1 VLLRDS
7 KIITVTDIAALKTR
21 LLLWAQQF
29 EQIVWL
35 DSNTEFQI
43 SKQNYSSYDA
53 ILAVGTEKKL
63 ECSGK
68 QSFQKLKSFQETTN
82 DYIFGYLGY
91 DLKND
96 TEKLQSNNFDGLNFS
111 DLYFFQPKK
120 LFLLKDNQLIIS
132 YLKSYV
138 NELENDLQSILH
150 FESDNQLKTD
160 NLEKLK
166 IQSRITETEYQNKL
180 QIILEHI
187 HHGDIYEV
195 NLCQEFFAENTRIN
209 PIKVFQKLND
219 ISSPP
224 FAVFLKIKEHYAL
237 SASPERFVKRMGNRV
252 ISQPVKGTARR
263 LKNVAEDQKIA
274 KKLATDP
281 KERAEN
287 IMIVDL
293 VRNDLSKTAKKGTV
307 QVEELCQVYTFK
319 QVHQLIST
327 VISEVKDKTN
337 SIDLLQSLFPMGSMT
352 GAPKISAMQII
363 ETQEETKRSLY
374 SGAIGYCTPNNDFD
388 FNVVIRSILFN
399 AKNNYVSFS
408 VGSAITA
415 QSIIEKEYEECL
427 IKAEAMKK
435 ALQ

>member
-1 VLLRDS
+1 MRES
-7 KIITVTDIAALKTR
+7 KIITVTDIAALKTK

-53 ILAVGTEKKL
+53 ILAVGAEKKL

-68 QSFQKLKSFQETTN
+68 QSFQKLKSFQQNTN

-138 NELENDLQSILH
+138 SELENDLQHVLH
-150 FESDNQLKTD
+150 FESDDLLKTD

-166 IQSRITETEYQNKL
+166 IQSRISETEYQNKL
-180 QIILEHI
+180 QIILDHI
-187 HHGDIYEV
+187 HRGDIYEV
-195 NLCQEFFAENTRIN
+195 NLCQEFFAENARIN
-209 PIKVFQKLND
+209 PIKVFRKLND

-224 FAVFLKIKEHYAL
+224 FAAFLKIKEHYAL
-237 SASPERFVKRMGNRV
+237 SASPERFVKRIGNRV
-252 ISQPVKGTARR
+252 ISQPIKGTARR
-263 LKNVAEDQKIA
+263 LKNIAEDQKIA
-274 KKLATDP
+274 KKLMTDP
-281 KERAEN
+281 KERSEN

-327 VISEVKDKTN
+327 VISEVKDQTN
-337 SIDLLQSLFPMGSMT
+337 SIDLLMSLFPMGSMT

-363 ETQEETKRSLY
+363 EIQEETKRGLY

-388 FNVVIRSILFN
+388 FNVVIRSILYN

-415 QSIIEKEYEECL
+415 QSIIEKEFEECL

-435 ALQ
+435 ALK